1 MVVEKLPPH
10 DIEAEEAVVASLLVD
25 TEAIYKVAPL
35 LKPGDF
41 FREQNR
47 WVFEACHDLWQRG
60 EVINQIT
67 VAHELGR
74 RDRLD
79 EIGGVAYLSQLV
91 GELSTPLVAEHY
103 ARLVQR
109 DSVYR
114 NLISAAQQIAQI
126 AYKADDPDIGRV
138 LAQAESLIST
148 VRQSQ
153 DVRDFM
159 HIREVLDSY
168 QEMAA
173 ALTGPTAAET
183 RAITTGFMDL
193 DTLLLGGL
201 KRSDLIVVAA
211 RTGLGKTSLLL
222 NLARNAA
229 GRQGAVVAMFSL
241 EMAAQQLVQRL
252 LSMESGVDSSK
263 ISSGMLGDR
272 DERYISQAIGRL
284 ADTHIYI
291 DDSPVLTVAEMRSKT
306 RRLQADRGLDLVIV
320 DYLQLM
326 QTGTRTE
333 NRVQE
338 VSYISR
344 ALKAIARDLDVP
356 VIAAAQLSRA
366 ADTRATHV
374 PQLSDLRES
383 GSIEQDADIVMFIYR
398 ESAYMRKDDWEE
410 MHRDKP
416 SRSYPAEDAQIIIA
430 KHRNGPTSTIH
441 LRFRQKIA
449 RFEDLL
455 VQEPEEWTEEP
466 E

>member
-10 DIEAEEAVVASLLVD
+10 DTQAEEAVVASLLVD
-25 TEAIYKVAPL
+25 SEAIYKVSPL
-35 LKPGDF
+35 LKPEDF

-47 WVFEACHDLWQRG
+47 WVFEACHELWQRG
-60 EVINQIT
+60 EAVNQIT
-67 VAHELGR
+67 VAHELARTG
-74 RDRLD
+74 RLD
-79 EIGGVAYLSQLV
+79 EIGGMAYLSQLI
-91 GELSTPLVAEHY
+91 GDLPTPLLAEHY

-109 DSVYR
+109 DSIYR

-138 LAQAESLIST
+138 LAQAEALIAT
-148 VRQSQ
+148 VRQGQ
-153 DVRDFM
+153 DLRDFV
-159 HIREVLDSY
+159 HIRDLLDNY

-173 ALTGPTAAET
+173 ALTGPAAAET

-201 KRSDLIVVAA
+201 KRSDLIIVAA

-229 GRQGAVVAMFSL
+229 ARQKATVALFSL
-241 EMAAQQLVQRL
+241 EMATEQLVQRL
-252 LSMESGVDSSK
+252 LAMESGVDSAK
-263 ISSGMLGDR
+263 IGAGILSDR
-272 DERYISQAIGRL
+272 DERLISQAVGRL
-284 ADTHIYI
+284 ADTAIFI
-291 DDSPVLTVAEMRSKT
+291 DDSPLLSVPEMRAKA
-306 RRLQADRGLDLVIV
+306 RRLQAERGLDLLVV

-326 QTGTRTE
+326 QPGMRVE

-344 ALKAIARDLDVP
+344 SLKAIARDLDVP
-356 VIAAAQLSRA
+356 VVAAAQLSRA

-383 GSIEQDADIVMFIYR
+383 GSIEQDADVVMFVYR
-398 ESAYMRKDDWEE
+398 EAAYLRREEWEE
-410 MHRDKP
+410 MHRDQP
-416 SRSYPAEDAQIIIA
+416 SRSYPAEDAQIIVA

-441 LRFRQKIA
+441 LRFRQKIS

-455 VQEPEEWTEEP
+455 VQEPEEWEEEP
-466 E
+466 A